1 MTITMR
7 SSLVFRKP
15 PAQRS
20 NKVKRQ
26 TLFLAPVLLT
36 ALLLPYP
43 MLGQYHPTRS
53 VLVGKWAGRVS
64 SRNYASFE
72 LTIDISPDSKAHVVG
87 DGSPCFTEADLMVTS
102 SGSNAVTIV
111 GRSKAGE
118 NLTFKGTIDSSGKQ
132 LDLTYIVNGSGSA
145 RCETDQ
151 GAGTVDKQ

>member
-1 MTITMR
+1 M
-7 SSLVFRKP
+7 KC
-15 PAQRS
+15 
-20 NKVKRQ
+20 Q
-26 TLFLAPVLLT
+26 TLFLTPVLL
-36 ALLLPYP
+36 AGLLLPHP
-43 MLGQYHPTRS
+43 ILGESQPAPS
-53 VLVGKWAGRVS
+53 ALVGKWSGAVS
-64 SRNYASFE
+64 SRNFASFVV
-72 LTIDISPDSKAHVVG
+72 TIDISAESKAHVLG

-151 GAGTVDKQ
+151 GAGTLDKQ